1 MNAAVISWKWRV
13 VFFNNLAFTPLP
25 RALITGVLH
34 FLLSQP
40 SHFYLQTYES
50 EGDIRAVLV
59 GVNASCMSL
68 WKMAGKCPILGWGE
82 KESFVND
89 LRRLW
94 GEPSL
99 FGTRGGFFQ
108 YIALRIVQKL
118 CLFSWC
124 TEVYKTFCEGCE
136 SKKCEISVRT
146 RVVPAHARNGS
157 K

>member
-1 MNAAVISWKWRV
+1 MNINDPCV
-13 VFFNNLAFTPLP
+13 
-25 RALITGVLH
+25 
-34 FLLSQP
+34 
-40 SHFYLQTYES
+40 
-50 EGDIRAVLV
+50 
-59 GVNASCMSL
+59 SL

-108 YIALRIVQKL
+108 YIALRVVQKL

-136 SKKCEISVRT
+136 SKKCEIAVRT
-146 RVVPAHARNGS
+146 RDVHAHARCGS
-157 K
+157 KHSRQHGRSEIVVWEIFFQWTSQVGSCFVSQTIIMRQWKENSHSIKMGWLFGSQ